1 MLVDWL
7 TAVIAFPMEPDQDRR
22 LTWLSTAPLRMGGA
36 FAALLVWAAIPLSAM
51 AESTFLQ
58 RSARMSASVRAGTR
72 EAQQGPILPAGTR
85 IDVRLLDSVVG
96 DRAASGTRVR
106 ALVIAPVSVNGRL
119 ALEAGDT
126 VAGTVVDAGAE
137 HGRGQRYYVA
147 LSFDQLIPAK
157 GDAVPL
163 EARVADVPNARETV
177 DTAGRI
183 VGPERPG
190 LLRSRSTWAALL
202 LGTVD
207 PLAGAVFFAAF
218 RGASVE
224 RHRRIAYERGVE
236 LTLRLTAELRL
247 PAWPEALPL
256 QDVPAEVIAM
266 LADTPLRAVTAK
278 DRRPADVFT
287 IALLGAEVEVAAAF
301 HAAGWTEPARSSVRA
316 DYETLAAA
324 AHARGFAAQPVSSLE
339 LDGAPPRLV
348 FEKVVNSMVR
358 RHHLRIWPWGEP
370 LAGRQ
375 LWLVAATRDDGILFS
390 RARHVFTHRVD
401 PDIDAERLKIV
412 NDLLTAG
419 AVESQSYFARTP
431 PSEPVLVND
440 GTTPIISDWRVA
452 VLVLRG
458 RS

>member
-1 MLVDWL
+1 MSV
-7 TAVIAFPMEPDQDRR
+7 
-22 LTWLSTAPLRMGGA
+22 APLRMGSA
-36 FAALLVWAAIPLSAM
+36 CAALLVCAAIPVVAM
-51 AESTFLQ
+51 AESTVLQ
-58 RSARMSASVRAGTR
+58 RSARGSATVPAGTR
-72 EAQQGPILPAGTR
+72 ESQQGPILPAGTR

-96 DRAASGTRVR
+96 NRAASGTRVR
-106 ALVIAPVSVNGRL
+106 ALVIAPVSVDGRL

-126 VAGTVVDAGAE
+126 IAGTVADAGTE
-137 HGRGQRYYVA
+137 HGRGQRHYVA
-147 LSFDQLIPAK
+147 LSFDQLIPAN
-157 GDAVPL
+157 GAAMPL

-190 LLRSRSTWAALL
+190 LLRSRSAWAALL
-202 LGTVD
+202 LGTAD
-207 PLAGAVFFAAF
+207 PLAGVVFFAAF
-218 RGASVE
+218 RGESAE
-224 RHRRIAYERGVE
+224 RHRRIAYEPGVE
-236 LTLRLTAELRL
+236 LSLRLIAELRR
-247 PAWPEALPL
+247 PAWPEARPLP
-256 QDVPAEVIAM
+256 DVPAAVIAM
-266 LADTPLRAVTAK
+266 LTVTPFRAVTANHHQ
-278 DRRPADVFT
+278 PADVVT
-287 IALLGAEVEVAAAF
+287 IALIGAEVEVAAAF
-301 HAAGWTEPARSSVRA
+301 RAAGWTEPARSSLRA

-324 AHARGFAAQPVSSLE
+324 ARARGFAAQPVSSLE

-348 FEKVVNSMVR
+348 FEKVVNSMAR

-370 LAGRQ
+370 VAGRQ

-452 VLVLRG
+452 ILVLRG